1 MPFSPEVLVLGPGG
15 IKSLLILGALFR
27 LNQEQLILANI
38 KTYIGVSAGS
48 LISLLLV
55 AGYTLEEIV
64 VEAVGDDLLR
74 DLAVINFS
82 GSEGMGLIEHTK
94 IRERLNAKIRHKFGK
109 ILSLKQLY
117 LATGLTY
124 ISVSSNL
131 TQSRPHYFSYETD
144 PDLSCVEAALF
155 SMNIPFIFQKLN
167 YKGNIMVDGAL
178 TDPCPILYKDD
189 GETDILCIT
198 LTSYQA
204 GEGVLKYI
212 NMVIQAPMDRLRTLS
227 LQKASSRC
235 KHIGIECPT
244 LDTLGFSLDAKAK
257 ADLLFIGYKKG
268 EEFLKDMELV

>member
-1 MPFSPEVLVLGPGG
+1 MFLPEVLVLGPGG

-27 LNQEQLILANI
+27 LNQEPSLLSNV

-55 AGYTLEEIV
+55 AGYSIEEIV
-64 VEAVGDDLLR
+64 IEAVGEDLLR

-82 GSEGMGLIEHTK
+82 GQETMGLIEHTK
-94 IRERLNAKIRHKFGK
+94 IRERLNSKIKNKFGK
-109 ILSLKQLY
+109 ILTLKQLY

-131 TQSRPHYFSYETD
+131 TQGTPYYFSWESD

-155 SMNIPFIFQKLN
+155 SMNIPFLFQKLN
-167 YKGNIMVDGAL
+167 YQGCLMVDGAL
-178 TDPCPILYKDD
+178 TDPCPVLYKDD
-189 GETDILCIT
+189 KERDILAIS

-204 GEGVLKYI
+204 GEGLLKYF
-212 NMVIQAPMDRLRTLS
+212 NMVIQAPMSRLKQLS
-227 LQKASSRC
+227 LEKMSNRC
-235 KHIGIECPT
+235 RHIDIECPT

-257 ADLLFIGYKKG
+257 AELLVLGYKKG
-268 EEFLKDMELV
+268 EEFLKGE